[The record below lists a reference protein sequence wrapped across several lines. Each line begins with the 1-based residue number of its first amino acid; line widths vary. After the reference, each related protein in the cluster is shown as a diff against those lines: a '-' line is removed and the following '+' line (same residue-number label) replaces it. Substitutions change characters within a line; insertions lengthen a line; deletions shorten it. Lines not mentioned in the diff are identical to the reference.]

1 MLANRN
7 NNKRAFLSIEVYEI
21 LDEAAG
27 NQCSIQELLDTFEM
41 EEDKSYLFSILEKL
55 LDAEMIQQEAKTNTN
70 IKYETASLILTNR
83 CNLSCIHCCQ
93 DAGGDKNTDEL
104 GTEEWLCI
112 IDKIKKLKIQT
123 ITVTGGEVLLRK
135 DMEQISRYLR
145 KGYEGHLVLITNGTL
160 INAENAKYLAELYD
174 HISISMDG
182 CNEELTNFIRGK
194 GVYEKVLGA
203 INILHDEGY
212 KNISLSAI
220 LPNSL
225 EVEKEFEGMCEKL
238 EVKPEVRC
246 LSKKGRGGK
255 NYALIQRKF
264 EEYVKKKNIR
274 SMYLKKAKLRPT

>member
-1 MLANRN
+1 MIKIIFNMIRHFFIDSVATIVKGSFENTSLNPIMELNYGNGITRG
-7 NNKRAFLSIEVYEI
+7 I
-21 LDEAAG
+21 LRFDEK
-27 NQCSIQELLDTFEM
+27 QIIDLV
-41 EEDKSYLFSILEKL
+41 EDKTFADISKLCCHLKMTNCFS
-55 LDAEMIQQEAKTNTN
+55 
-70 IKYETASLILTNR
+70 
-83 CNLSCIHCCQ
+83 
-93 DAGGDKNTDEL
+93 
-104 GTEEWLCI
+104 
-112 IDKIKKLKIQT
+112 
-123 ITVTGGEVLLRK
+123 V
-135 DMEQISRYLR
+135 
-145 KGYEGHLVLITNGTL
+145 
-160 INAENAKYLAELYD
+160 
-174 HISISMDG
+174 DG
-182 CNEELTNFIRGK
+182 LP
-194 GVYEKVLGA
+194 YEKVLGA